1 MENIIV
7 GDRVRVSANATG
19 NGLSRIGIVDAIYP
33 DLGTTL
39 VSISFIDDINSESL
53 FTLIVVNV
61 MLAPQYNQRVY
72 HGTPSARMP

>member
-7 GDRVRVSANATG
+7 GDRVRVSAHATG

-39 VSISFIDDINSESL
+39 VSISFIDDINSESEIIDASVEMA
-53 FTLIVVNV
+53 TMLIEK
-61 MLAPQYNQRVY
+61 LKRIQKI
-72 HGTPSARMP
+72 